1 MFCQKR
7 ALKKSQC
14 EGDDEQF
21 VEWRREHLATGECDI
36 NFKGSSPAM
45 KAKGAEIL
53 WRSIELHNIQY
64 KWMVS
69 DGDSKAF
76 NNVENV
82 YDDCKI
88 VKLDCV
94 GHVQKRMGKH
104 LMNLE
109 ARTKGKLAD
118 GKPIGGH
125 GQLAEGKIKQLQKY
139 YGLAIR
145 QTLCQSQVS
154 QKEK

>member
-1 MFCQKR
+1 
-7 ALKKSQC
+7 
-14 EGDDEQF
+14 
-21 VEWRREHLATGECDI
+21 
-36 NFKGSSPAM
+36 
-45 KAKGAEIL
+45 
-53 WRSIELHNIQY
+53 
-64 KWMVS
+64 MVS